1 MTDLQYRSC
10 LESNWRTRG
19 ECLLKCSLVCMQMC
33 LQRLTFQNQ
42 RALINNEGVCSN
54 LAQSLLLIKISQSH
68 RLSETRPWNS
78 ICVHICSYQTLH
90 LCWIYVPAC
99 RCVCFSLVAVLIFT
113 SVGIFGCCS
122 SVCAVQPW
130 ENKFP
135 NPIWRIIWRFVAI
148 PLTFKTLPVELL
160 AAKLK
165 VY

>member
-1 MTDLQYRSC
+1 
-10 LESNWRTRG
+10 
-19 ECLLKCSLVCMQMC
+19 MQMC

-113 SVGIFGCCS
+113 CRHLWLLLQCLCRAALGEQVSKPHLEDHLTLRRYS
-122 SVCAVQPW
+122 SD
-130 ENKFP
+130 
-135 NPIWRIIWRFVAI
+135 I
-148 PLTFKTLPVELL
+148 
-160 AAKLK
+160 
-165 VY
+165 